1 MMNQA
6 YSRLETES
14 CEFSG
19 VRGDLWFRYIVI
31 FLAFSGP
38 TGLPRTDRLF
48 LTAIDCY
55 MGGCQLNR
63 QWNAFYASL
72 VPLECQRCV
81 VSADPAL
88 GIYII

>member
-1 MMNQA
+1 MVPLH
-6 YSRLETES
+6 SGI
-14 CEFSG
+14 FSLQG
-19 VRGDLWFRYIVI
+19 SHR
-31 FLAFSGP
+31 SSS
-38 TGLPRTDRLF
+38 DRLF

-55 MGGCQLNR
+55 MGGCQLKG

-88 GIYII
+88 GIFII